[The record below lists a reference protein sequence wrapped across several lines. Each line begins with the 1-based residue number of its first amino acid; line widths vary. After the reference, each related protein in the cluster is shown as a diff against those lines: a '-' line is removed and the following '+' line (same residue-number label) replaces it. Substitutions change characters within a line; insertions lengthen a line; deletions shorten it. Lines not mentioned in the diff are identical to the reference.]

1 VTTET
6 KSLEIDA
13 GAAARVR
20 GGHPWVFANEV
31 RSPLKDFEPG
41 EIVRI
46 VEPGG
51 RLLGSGYVNPRV
63 LIAVRLLSR
72 GEVMPDRDFV
82 RSRIRDAVAYRER
95 ILDDARFGRMVFS
108 ESDGLP
114 GIIVDRYGDTFA
126 VQTSTAGASKLEPIV
141 AEVLQ
146 SDFGARGV
154 VAANDSPFREL
165 EGLPLGRS
173 VLAGEV
179 PDRVAIEE
187 LGLVLEID
195 PLGGQK
201 TGHYY
206 DQHENRRRFVKLL
219 GSGGRV
225 LDLFCYSGSW
235 ALLAARA
242 GGRAIGRDSS
252 ERAVAAAVR
261 NAELNALADRCTF
274 ERRDLLAPDGE
285 PGEGE
290 HRLFDAVVLDPP
302 PLARNRRAAPAAV
315 RTMMRLVRDA
325 VEKVRVGGLLV
336 ACSCSHHM
344 SAADLT
350 QAAAIG
356 AAKARRRLRIITRG
370 GQAPDHPLLP
380 AAPET
385 EYLHALFLEVR

>member
-1 VTTET
+1 
-6 KSLEIDA
+6 
-13 GAAARVR
+13 
-20 GGHPWVFANEV
+20 
-31 RSPLKDFEPG
+31 
-41 EIVRI
+41 
-46 VEPGG
+46 
-51 RLLGSGYVNPRV
+51 
-63 LIAVRLLSR
+63 
-72 GEVMPDRDFV
+72 
-82 RSRIRDAVAYRER
+82 
-95 ILDDARFGRMVFS
+95 MVFS

-114 GIIVDRYGDTFA
+114 GVIVDRYGDVFA

-179 PDRVAIEE
+179 PERVAIEE

-201 TGHYY
+201 TGHYF

-219 GSGGRV
+219 GGGGRA

-242 GGRAIGRDSS
+242 GWSAVGRDSS
-252 ERAVAAAVR
+252 ERALAAAAR
-261 NAELNALADRCTF
+261 NAELNGLTDRCTF
-274 ERRDLLAPDGE
+274 ERRDLLGPDDAQR
-285 PGEGE
+285 EGE
-290 HRLFDAVVLDPP
+290 RRRFDAVVLDPP

-325 VEKVRVGGLLV
+325 AEKVRVGGVLV

-356 AAKARRRLRIITRG
+356 GAKARRRLRLIMRG
-370 GQAPDHPLLP
+370 GQSPDHPVLP